1 MKSTASTSDW
11 ERRVGKGTYND
22 VELAELLVDA
32 ADEDVDGRNNINEN
46 VSGNVFVGLRADC

>member
-1 MKSTASTSDW
+1 MRSTASTSDW

-22 VELAELLVDA
+22 IELAELLIDV
-32 ADEDVDGRNNINEN
+32 ADEDVDGGNNINEN